1 MGSCVTS
8 PNNAITSARVL
19 RVRHAF
25 PHALSRAR
33 PPCELHLRKRHK
45 GSCKPY
51 YQAGLEHAL
60 IGLPAAEHAKELL
73 TQESN
78 FYQQF
83 STALKIPLMKRNHCD
98 FLN

>member
-1 MGSCVTS
+1 MQSLH
-8 PNNAITSARVL
+8 ARITSAACVSTRVI
-19 RVRHAF
+19 A
-25 PHALSRAR
+25 RA
-33 PPCELHLRKRHK
+33 PTMGASSHVKRHK